1 MMNMLVMEE
10 TSTLS
15 PRNECYAK
23 MVSVKEKKGMVKWNR
38 KNGGSMADGFVG
50 RI

>member
-1 MMNMLVMEE
+1 MNMLVMEE

-23 MVSVKEKKGMVKWNR
+23 MVSVKEKKVREGRREKTRGPM
-38 KNGGSMADGFVG
+38 SDGFVG

>member
-1 MMNMLVMEE
+1 MNMLVMEE

-23 MVSVKEKKGMVKWNR
+23 MVSVKEKMLGKVEEKKHGDQCQMD
-38 KNGGSMADGFVG
+38 S
-50 RI
+50 

>member
-1 MMNMLVMEE
+1 VSNKLKAKQHISHKMMNMLVMEE

-23 MVSVKEKKGMVKWNR
+23 MVSVKEKKGYGKME
-38 KNGGSMADGFVG
+38 
-50 RI
+50 